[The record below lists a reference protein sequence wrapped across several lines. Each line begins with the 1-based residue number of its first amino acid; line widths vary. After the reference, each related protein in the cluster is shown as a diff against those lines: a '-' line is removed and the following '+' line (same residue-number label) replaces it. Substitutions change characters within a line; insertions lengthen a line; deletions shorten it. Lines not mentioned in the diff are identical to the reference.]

1 MAYGHS
7 TGEIYKSYRVRED
20 VSGGGGGGGGGGG
33 AGPAP
38 PPPPIPEEGKH
49 TEER

>member
-7 TGEIYKSYRVRED
+7 TGEIYKSYRVREE
-20 VSGGGGGGGGGGG
+20 VSGGGGGGGGGGRP
-33 AGPAP
+33 AGDR
-38 PPPPIPEEGKH
+38 PPIPEEDKH